1 MTTDETEDEA
11 IGYAFFQRGAELDTA
26 RNRLPH
32 WQQGDVWC
40 YVTWRLG
47 DSLPQELLRQ
57 WQAEKDA
64 WMKRN
69 PRPWDERTEREYY
82 ALFMERID
90 HWLDKGMGSC
100 VLRESDNAAIVA
112 GALHHFDG
120 DRYTLASFV
129 VMPNHVHVLFRPRGK
144 NKLRGI
150 LQSWKG
156 FTSREINKRLGRRG
170 ALWQEDYWDRLVRS
184 YAHFEY
190 YFGYIKENPKKAGL
204 KPGEYIYYEKE
215 AE

>member
-1 MTTDETEDEA
+1 
-11 IGYAFFQRGAELDTA
+11 
-26 RNRLPH
+26 
-32 WQQGDVWC
+32 
-40 YVTWRLG
+40 VTSRLG

-57 WQAEKDA
+57 WRSEKDA
-64 WMKRN
+64 WMKQH
-69 PRPWDERTEREYY
+69 PRRWDERTEREYY

-100 VLRESDNAAIVA
+100 VLRDAANAAIVA

-120 DRYTLASFV
+120 ERHTLASFV
-129 VMPNHVHVLFRPRGK
+129 VMPNHVHVLFRPKG
-144 NKLRGI
+144 NHKLRGI

-156 FTSREINKRLGRRG
+156 FTTREINKRLGRRG

-190 YFGYIKENPKKAGL
+190 YFGYIKENPARAGL
-204 KPGEYIYYEKE
+204 KPGEFIYFEKE
-215 AE
+215 VE